1 MLGSQNTQTYTVVLL
16 FRCLCRWDYRRVVTV
31 YFIGIK
37 SEFAVLLAIL
47 FCSLHQR
54 KNRERDLR
62 KRLESEVQKF
72 LFEIAWS
79 FQHLESLDLC
89 AGL

>member
-31 YFIGIK
+31 CFICIK

-47 FCSLHQR
+47 FCSFHQR
-54 KNRERDLR
+54 KDREKERERP
-62 KRLESEVQKF
+62 KEE
-72 LFEIAWS
+72 A
-79 FQHLESLDLC
+79 
-89 AGL
+89 